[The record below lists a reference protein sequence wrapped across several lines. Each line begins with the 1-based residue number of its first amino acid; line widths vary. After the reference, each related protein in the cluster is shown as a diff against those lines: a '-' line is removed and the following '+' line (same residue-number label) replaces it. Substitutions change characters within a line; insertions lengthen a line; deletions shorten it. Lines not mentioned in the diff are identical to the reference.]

1 MTKVTMLKYG
11 NTKCYLVQG
20 TKSRNF
26 LRKCGIDGEILS
38 TPGHSECSVSYIL
51 DNGEAFVGDLYPMEQ
66 VALYDNPVLTE
77 SWRKLKQANIKI
89 IHFAHYPDEKIADYP
104 ESDF

>member
-1 MTKVTMLKYG
+1 M
-11 NTKCYLVQG
+11 
-20 TKSRNF
+20 
-26 LRKCGIDGEILS
+26 RKCGIDGEILS